1 MSMTVPQIIIL
12 NHAAYVNS
20 QRSDERAKRKR
31 DKEDKAAE
39 EQRQLDEDDPVV
51 YMGKRLSQLN
61 SDEMMRYYNQDIGVM
76 L

>member
-12 NHAAYVNS
+12 NHAAWVNS

-31 DKEDKAAE
+31 DTEDKATE
-39 EQRQLDEDDPVV
+39 EQRQLDEDDPIV
-51 YMGKRLSQLN
+51 YRGKRLSQLN
-61 SDEMMRYYNQDIGVM
+61 SNEMMAYYNQDLGVT